1 MNVIVIAAGSGKR
14 LRPFTHNT
22 PKGLMKVGNTTIVGS
37 QINIFRSLKLNEIN
51 IITGYK
57 KNKFKFKNIK
67 YFFNRDFKINNILCS
82 LFYAKKK
89 LNEDCLITYSDIIF
103 KKKIVKS
110 LLNIKDDIVIVVDK
124 NWKKNYK
131 ERTLHPISE
140 AEKAFYDKKKKL
152 KFIGKNILLKNTNS
166 EFIGMLKLSKYGAY
180 IFRKYFDI
188 AKKKYYNKKFYSSK
202 KFQTAYI
209 TDFLKFLL
217 RKKITI
223 KCHVINSGWMEID
236 TTEDLVKAQDFFKRN
251 SYE

>member
-1 MNVIVIAAGSGKR
+1 MNVIIIAAGSGKR
-14 LRPFTHNT
+14 LRPFTHNM
-22 PKGLMKVGNTTIVGS
+22 PKGLMKIGNTTIVGS
-37 QINIFRSLKLNEIN
+37 QINIFRSLQLKKIN

-57 KNKFKFKNIK
+57 KNKFNFKNIK
-67 YFFNRDFKINNILCS
+67 YFFNRNFKTNNILNS

-110 LLNIKDDIVIVVDK
+110 LLNIKDDIVVVVDR

-131 ERTLHPISE
+131 NRTLHPINE
-140 AEKAFYDKKKKL
+140 AEKAFYDKKKFL
-152 KFIGKNILLKNTNS
+152 KFIGKDIFLKKTNS
-166 EFIGMLKLSKYGAY
+166 EFIGMLKLSKYGAD
-180 IFRKYFDI
+180 IFKKYFDI

-202 KFQTAYI
+202 KFNTSYI
-209 TDFLKFLL
+209 TDFLKFLINN
-217 RKKITI
+217 KITI